1 MTDRE
6 SIVADLRRMADDSQE
21 NRETFSPRALRELA
35 ERFERGEDKSKAS
48 MTDRVS
54 SIIVY
59 LKREADLIKEE
70 DGPPGCNDM
79 KAAMRTAYRSIAH
92 QIECCADLKPAKP
105 KATIAD
111 LLALHDLDL
120 GALAHKVG
128 VTMGEFTTA
137 QVDALCDG
145 FIAESQMDAVTWN
158 MMCNMAGDRGTVA
171 RQIAS
176 TGAKVRAALSAPTIK
191 VATPRILQSADEAP
205 CGSLIIPDDDDYQM
219 TTGAIRYPNGRWRH
233 IYATSL
239 DETRMGWLW
248 KEHNIEGP
256 VTVIADGLTE
266 AECRHLSGLSAADAI
281 AWCEKREVALRG

>member
-1 MTDRE
+1 MAE
-6 SIVADLRRMADDSQE
+6 SANL
-21 NRETFSPRALRELA
+21 NNETFSPRVLRKLA
-35 ERFERGEDKSKAS
+35 DRYERGGD
-48 MTDRVS
+48 
-54 SIIVY
+54 I
-59 LKREADLIKEE
+59 
-70 DGPPGCNDM
+70 
-79 KAAMRTAYRSIAH
+79 
-92 QIECCADLKPAKP
+92 PAKP

-111 LLALHDLDL
+111 LLTLHDLDL

-191 VATPRILQSADEAP
+191 VATPRVLQSADEAP
-205 CGSLIIPDDDDYQM
+205 CGSLMSRIDLRGVPATTLRLWNGNGWNLDRGGPLWERDDSSSGVAVATAD
-219 TTGAIRYPNGRWRH
+219 GAGHAASEGWTWGSRANGP
-233 IYATSL
+233 ATL
-239 DETRMGWLW
+239 FAE
-248 KEHNIEGP
+248 
-256 VTVIADGLTE
+256 GLTE

>member
-1 MTDRE
+1 
-6 SIVADLRRMADDSQE
+6 MADDSQE
-21 NRETFSPRALRELA
+21 NMETFSPRALRELA

-54 SIIVY
+54 PIIVY

-191 VATPRILQSADEAP
+191 VATPRVLQSADEAP
-205 CGSLIIPDDDDYQM
+205 CGSLLRLAGCLVLRLI
-219 TTGAIRYPNGRWRH
+219 NGRGWNLDRDAIGPSDTGWRWD
-233 IYATSL
+233 L
-239 DETRMGWLW
+239 RGKVE
-248 KEHNIEGP
+248 
-256 VTVIADGLTE
+256 VIAEGLTE
-266 AECRHLSGLSAADAI
+266 AECRHLSGLSAADVI